1 MNTTRIP
8 VGDRGMYIH
17 IPFCRQK
24 CTYCDFPS
32 YQGLEDYFDVYAYA
46 LRQEIES
53 TQSLLGDRALRYD
66 LLRWWHTDGIV
77 H

>member
-8 VGDRGMYIH
+8 VGHRGMYIH

-46 LRQEIES
+46 LLQ
-53 TQSLLGDRALRYD
+53 
-66 LLRWWHTDGIV
+66 
-77 H
+77 